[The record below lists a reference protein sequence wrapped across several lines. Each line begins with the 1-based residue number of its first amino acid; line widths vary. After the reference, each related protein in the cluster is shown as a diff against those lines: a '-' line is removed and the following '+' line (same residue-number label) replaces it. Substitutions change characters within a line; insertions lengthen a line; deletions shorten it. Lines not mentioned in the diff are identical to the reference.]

1 MATTL
6 VGGHCV
12 SSTVALNKIERFL
25 YHIRILCEI
34 TIILQLV
41 DMYECII
48 MNYLISFSN
57 SAWRELSNDTP
68 LGKIQ
73 AFLNYGLNHLNDLDL
88 DDDIVEV
95 IVIGAEVAE
104 VVEAEK

>member
-1 MATTL
+1 MYEIL
-6 VGGHCV
+6 FSIH
-12 SSTVALNKIERFL
+12 SSFE
-25 YHIRILCEI
+25 EW
-34 TIILQLV
+34 IIL
-41 DMYECII
+41 M
-48 MNYLISFSN
+48 SFSN

-104 VVEAEK
+104 VVEAEN

>member
-1 MATTL
+1 
-6 VGGHCV
+6 
-12 SSTVALNKIERFL
+12 
-25 YHIRILCEI
+25 
-34 TIILQLV
+34 
-41 DMYECII
+41 MYEILFSIHSSFEEWII
-48 MNYLISFSN
+48 LISFSN

-88 DDDIVEV
+88 NDDIVEV

-104 VVEAEK
+104 VVGAEN